1 MPQVCFQFY
10 FFKNNFW
17 CSYCLALAEEWI
29 WLLQD
34 EVLLSDW
41 KQQLDRD
48 ADTLKMKGNL
58 NSLRTVSACNLS
70 FTCLLIILLLII
82 LAVSGNIIF

>member
-1 MPQVCFQFY
+1 MLLLSCITDD
-10 FFKNNFW
+10 
-17 CSYCLALAEEWI
+17 LL

-34 EVLLSDW
+34 EALLSAW

-58 NSLRTVSACNLS
+58 NSLRTVRACNLS
-70 FTCLLIILLLII
+70 FTCLLIMLLLII
-82 LAVSGNIIF
+82 LAENVYLIFELFSI